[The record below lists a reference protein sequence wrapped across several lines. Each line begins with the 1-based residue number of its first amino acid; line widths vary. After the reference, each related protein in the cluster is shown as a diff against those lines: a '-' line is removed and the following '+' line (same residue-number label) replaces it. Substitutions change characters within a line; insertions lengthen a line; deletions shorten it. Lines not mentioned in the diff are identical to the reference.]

1 MWKRFLVATA
11 GLVFVTTNSYSVL
24 AQSVMASAGQKKDPG
39 ILVIRLKNA
48 SLEDLKKLSFLELNA
63 LKNAVYASKG
73 YKFADDRPWLQELF
87 CPEITAA
94 RIEAYQN
101 EGSDEDSPAPRVPDA
116 NELAWYASM
125 RGQTRWNLD
134 EYAFP
139 GCRDGG
145 QLDDDQKKALANIRV
160 ATFKKIAG
168 LNDINKVDHVFLD
181 REMTG
186 KVYQKVT
193 ILIMGRPVE
202 LSLYQGIARE
212 SILRDVHGYAQ
223 LLKMIAN
230 VEKDFDAMEL
240 LGLYAGDIIFLR
252 NIIETKY
259 GKSTSGVLEWEIS
272 QLIGVTEKKQNYD
285 PKDLPVKI
293 QVKLQVLDDI
303 VRKIMQSDLNDVPKE
318 LKNQPIDLNFD
329 PYGSAAC

>member
-1 MWKRFLVATA
+1 MWKRFLVATV
-11 GLVFVTTNSYSVL
+11 GLLFMTTNSYPVL
-24 AQSVMASAGQKKDPG
+24 AQSAMASAGQKKDPS

-73 YKFADDRPWLQELF
+73 YRFADDRPWLQELF

-101 EGSDEDSPAPRVPDA
+101 EGSDGDSPAPHMPDA

-139 GCRDGG
+139 GCRDGD
-145 QLDDDQKKALANIRV
+145 QPDDDQKKALANIRI

-168 LNDINKVDHVFLD
+168 INDINEADHVFLD
-181 REMTG
+181 SEMTE
-186 KVYQKVT
+186 KIYQNMT

-202 LSLYQGIARE
+202 LPLYQGVARE

-223 LLKMIAN
+223 LLKMITNA
-230 VEKDFDAMEL
+230 EKDFDAMEL
-240 LGLYAGDIIFLR
+240 LGLYAGDILFLR
-252 NIIETKY
+252 NVIEAKY
-259 GKSTSGVLEWEIS
+259 GKPIAGVLGWEIS
-272 QLIGVTEKKQNYD
+272 QLIGITEKKPNYE
-285 PKDLPVKI
+285 PKELPMKI
-293 QVKLQVLDDI
+293 QIKLQILDDI
-303 VRKIMQSDLNDVPKE
+303 VQKIMQSDLNDVPKE
-318 LKNQPIDLNFD
+318 LRNQPIDLNFD
-329 PYGSAAC
+329 PYRSAAC